1 MAKPFAKQLS
11 FFRLFIS
18 EVRLSYVGIN
28 MNAGIPSDS
37 GPVLGNLT
45 NNKTYI
51 QKTEPNQTQE
61 ARWLSNAVGK
71 EMTVNFGGCEN
82 CNNFLDHR

>member
-11 FFRLFIS
+11 FFCLFIS
-18 EVRLSYVGIN
+18 EVKLSYVGFT
-28 MNAGIPSDS
+28 MKAGIPLPPSDS

-51 QKTEPNQTQE
+51 QKTEPDQT
-61 ARWLSNAVGK
+61 
-71 EMTVNFGGCEN
+71 
-82 CNNFLDHR
+82 